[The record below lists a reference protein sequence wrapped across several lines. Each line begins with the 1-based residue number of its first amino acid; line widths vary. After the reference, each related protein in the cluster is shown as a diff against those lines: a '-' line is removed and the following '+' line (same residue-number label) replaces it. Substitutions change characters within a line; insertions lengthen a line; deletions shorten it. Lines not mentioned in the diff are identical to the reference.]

1 MKRSKLFAITLQS
14 KSGLIFLFILAAY
27 NLLLGVYLK
36 DFFALS
42 PMLATF
48 YLLST
53 LPTLFFVLKIRSAF
67 MRAIVYIVLFFVMIM
82 SIFGFAYCSRLLPI
96 MTMVTTAAELMYLAI
111 FDNNSGKD
119 KRLTKIYVLA
129 VSVCI
134 IVVLILS
141 YNFVCK
147 PESPYLLNGGAT
159 LWDTQTEELADE
171 ICADSDTDAEKVQA
185 IYNWMIVNFE
195 YDYDYQ
201 PLLQYF
207 NVRRTLSTHKG
218 VCYDFAN
225 LFAALC
231 RSQNIPCYVVDGT
244 PYDRSTEDHSWNRVY
259 YDGCWW
265 DLDVTNDITGTANG
279 KSLYGFRELTS
290 AYASDKDFYI
300 TNIY

>member
-14 KSGLIFLFILAAY
+14 KSGLIFFFILAAY

-36 DFFALS
+36 DFFVLS
-42 PMLATF
+42 PMLVTL
-48 YLLST
+48 YLLSA
-53 LPTLFFVLKIRSAF
+53 LPTLFFVLKIRSAP

-96 MTMVTTAAELMYLAI
+96 MTMVTTAAELMYLTI
-111 FDNNSGKD
+111 FDDSSGKD
-119 KRLTKIYVLA
+119 TLLTKIYVLA
-129 VSVCI
+129 VSVFV
-134 IVVLILS
+134 IVALILS

-201 PLLQYF
+201 TLLQYF
-207 NVRRTLSTHKG
+207 DVRRTLSTHKG

-244 PYDRSTEDHSWNRVY
+244 PYNRSTEDHTWNRVY

-265 DLDVTNDITGTANG
+265 DLDVTNDITSTANG
-279 KSLYGFRELTS
+279 KNLYGFRELTS
-290 AYASDKDFYI
+290 AYASDKDYNI
-300 TNIY
+300 TKIY

>member
-1 MKRSKLFAITLQS
+1 LFAITLQS
-14 KSGLIFLFILAAY
+14 KSGLIFFFVLAAY
-27 NLLLGVYLK
+27 NLLLGIYLK

-42 PMLATF
+42 PMLVTL

-53 LPTLFFVLKIRSAF
+53 LPTLFFVLKIRSTL
-67 MRAIVYIVLFFVMIM
+67 MRAIVFIVLIFVVIM
-82 SIFGFAYCSRLLPI
+82 SIFGFAYCGRLLSF
-96 MTMVTTAAELMYLAI
+96 MTMVITIAELMYLGI
-111 FDNNSGKD
+111 VDDSSGKD
-119 KRLTKIYVLA
+119 TLLTKIYVLA
-129 VSVCI
+129 VSMFI
-134 IVVLILS
+134 IVALILS

-171 ICADSDTDAEKVQA
+171 ICADSDTNAEKVQA
-185 IYNWMIVNFE
+185 IYNWMIASFE
-195 YDYDYQ
+195 YDYNYQ
-201 PLLQYF
+201 TLLQYF
-207 NVRRTLSTHKG
+207 DVRRTLSTRKG

-244 PYDRSTEDHSWNRVY
+244 PYDRSTEDHTWNRVY

-265 DLDVTNDITGTANG
+265 DLDVTNDISCTASG
-279 KSLYGFRELTS
+279 KSLYGFRVLTS
-290 AYASDKDFYI
+290 AYASDKFFYM

>member
-1 MKRSKLFAITLQS
+1 MKTTKASKTNTRSRIIFFAI
-14 KSGLIFLFILAAY
+14 LFTY
-27 NLLLGVYLK
+27 NLLLGLYLK
-36 DFFALS
+36 DSLVIS
-42 PMLATF
+42 PMLVTL
-48 YLLST
+48 YLLSA
-53 LPTLFFVLKIRSAF
+53 LPTLFFIIRIRSTP
-67 MRAIVYIVLFFVMIM
+67 MRAVVYVVLFFDMII

-111 FDNNSGKD
+111 FDNSSGKD
-119 KRLTKIYVLA
+119 TLLTKIYVLA
-129 VSVCI
+129 VSVFV
-134 IVVLILS
+134 IVALILS

-171 ICADSDTDAEKVQA
+171 ICVSCDTDEEKVQA
-185 IYNWMIVNFE
+185 FYQWIIHNFE
-195 YDYDYQ
+195 YDYEYN
-201 PLLQYF
+201 PLIQYF
-207 NVRRTLSTHKG
+207 DVRRTLSTRKG

-244 PYDRSTEDHSWNRVY
+244 PYDRSTQDHTWNLVY

-265 DLDVTNDITGTANG
+265 NLDVTNDITSTANG

>member
-1 MKRSKLFAITLQS
+1 
-14 KSGLIFLFILAAY
+14 
-27 NLLLGVYLK
+27 
-36 DFFALS
+36 
-42 PMLATF
+42 
-48 YLLST
+48 
-53 LPTLFFVLKIRSAF
+53 
-67 MRAIVYIVLFFVMIM
+67 
-82 SIFGFAYCSRLLPI
+82 

-111 FDNNSGKD
+111 FDDNSGKD
-119 KRLTKIYVLA
+119 KLLTKIYILA
-129 VSVCI
+129 VSVFV
-134 IVVLILS
+134 IVALILS

-159 LWDTQTEELADE
+159 LWDTQTEELSDE
-171 ICADSDTDAEKVQA
+171 ICADGDTDEEKVQA

-225 LFAALC
+225 LFAAFC

-244 PYDRSTEDHSWNRVY
+244 PYNRATEDHTWNRVY

-265 DLDVTNDITGTANG
+265 DLDVTNDITSTANG
-279 KSLYGFRELTS
+279 KILYGFRELTS
-290 AYASDKDFYI
+290 AYASDKDYYI
-300 TNIY
+300 TKIY